1 MDNIELKTAVVMTDI
16 SDHVPVIFATK
27 NKVDAET
34 PEKYIFKRNISD
46 QTIDKFKQK
55 LCNIDWNNIKI
66 LQNAND
72 AYIKFLKIF
81 LSLYNECFPKIKF
94 KIKPQRQFNPWITK
108 GIRKPSKKKQ
118 KLYKK
123 FLKKRTKQS
132 ETEHKLY
139 KNMFESVKHKSK
151 KSYYSQ
157 KIIEYK
163 DNVKN
168 KHGML

>member
-1 MDNIELKTAVVMTDI
+1 MISVINKPTSVTRYTATATDHVFRNTIMDNIELKTAVVMTDI

-34 PEKYIFKRNISD
+34 PEKHIFKRNISD

-94 KIKPQRQFNPWITK
+94 KIKP
-108 GIRKPSKKKQ
+108 
-118 KLYKK
+118 
-123 FLKKRTKQS
+123 
-132 ETEHKLY
+132 
-139 KNMFESVKHKSK
+139 
-151 KSYYSQ
+151 
-157 KIIEYK
+157 
-163 DNVKN
+163 
-168 KHGML
+168 